1 MGSARAS
8 VWYSPADN
16 AAMPYTLL
24 IPHLWWSP
32 DVATEAYRDLAVPML
47 ETALARATRRSYAAI
62 GWEAWLCQAFE
73 VERQRDWPIAP
84 LTLTIDGGD
93 PGSAYWLR
101 ADPVHLRAHRDRLVL
116 ADSSAFEISRDEA
129 DAFVGV
135 LNTHFSADGLRF
147 SAPVPQ
153 RWYLRLDSEPEIAT
167 SLLDDAAGASI
178 DPHLPKGAAAMQ
190 WHSVMNEAQM
200 LLHACA
206 VNAARE
212 AREEL
217 PVNGVWLW
225 GGGRS
230 TPVTGRHF
238 ATVTANDPLSLSL
251 GAHGDIP
258 AAPLDGDG
266 ECWMRRLPPTSRGET
281 HLAVLDP
288 LVSCARRGDLAAWR
302 DALMQLERRWI
313 APLMAALKQG
323 RIDAL
328 VLVVPGA
335 EACARFEL
343 ARPGLLKFWR
353 PHRALSLHFGV

>member
-1 MGSARAS
+1 MAH
-8 VWYSPADN
+8 
-16 AAMPYTLL
+16 TLL
-24 IPHLWWSP
+24 IPHLWWP
-32 DVATEAYRDLAVPML
+32 RDVAAEAYRDLAVPML

-84 LTLTIDGGD
+84 LTLTIDNGD

-116 ADSSAFEISRDEA
+116 ADSSAFEISREEA
-129 DAFVGV
+129 DAFAEA
-135 LNTHFSADGLRF
+135 LNAHFSVEGLRF

-153 RWYLRLDSEPEIAT
+153 RWYLRLESEPQIAT

-178 DPHLPKGAAAMQ
+178 DPHLPQGAGAMQ

-200 LLHACA
+200 LLHGCT

-212 AREEL
+212 ARGAL

-230 TPVTGRHF
+230 TPVAGRHF

-251 GAHGDIP
+251 GAHADIP
-258 AAPLDGDG
+258 AAPLDEDG
-266 ECWMRRLPPTSRGET
+266 ERWMRRLPPTSREEA
-281 HLAVLDP
+281 HLAVLDQ

-302 DALMQLERRWI
+302 EALLQLERRWI
-313 APLMAALKQG
+313 APLIAALKQG

-328 VLVVPGA
+328 VLVAPGA
-335 EACARFEL
+335 EACVRFEL
-343 ARPGLLKFWR
+343 ARSGLLRFWR
-353 PHRALSLHFGV
+353 PRRALELHSGA